1 VVSSIS
7 DRGQSYIEEQSY
19 DWSWYVRGAR
29 NLFSLPALILLSA
42 FVGFGGLAREAGLPL
57 AHLVFLVP
65 TIWALPSHLIL
76 LAGIVSGASLLAI
89 APAVA
94 LAAIRMMPM
103 TMALIPEIRA
113 PHTKRW
119 HLLLVSNLVAITAW
133 VHTLQKAKDIPRR
146 GRLPYFVGFAST
158 MALTTTIAA
167 ALVHQLAPS
176 LPAAVMACLYFLTPI
191 YFATTIWNTA
201 RVRAEHLA
209 LGLGFALG
217 PVAVWLL
224 PQASILIAGLT
235 AGVIAYG
242 IHRFTISKSEQ
253 A

>member
-1 VVSSIS
+1 MMLLNS
-7 DRGQSYIEEQSY
+7 DQVHSNNEDQSY
-19 DWSWYVRGAR
+19 DWSWYLQGAR
-29 NLFSLPALILLSA
+29 NLFSLPAFILLSA

-57 AHLVFLVP
+57 AHLIFLVP

-158 MALTTTIAA
+158 MAIATTVAA

-176 LPAAVMACLYFLTPI
+176 LPPAIMACLYFLTPI
-191 YFATTIWNTA
+191 YFATSIWNTA
-201 RVRAEHLA
+201 RAKAEHIA
-209 LGLGFALG
+209 LGVGFVLG
-217 PVAVWLL
+217 PIATWYM
-224 PQASILIAGLT
+224 PQANILIAGLL
-235 AGVIAYG
+235 AGIVAYAL
-242 IHRFTISKSEQ
+242 HRILAPKIGTE
-253 A
+253 